1 MTAITEDALE
11 TYLIENQAPLYR
23 MAYGYLQNRED
34 ALDAVQSA
42 ACAALEKR
50 RSLRNPD
57 ALGTWVRRI
66 LHNACMD
73 LLRRRSRES
82 PLTEDAE
89 RLLVAGPP
97 PPPEDALSEELAKL
111 PPEVQAVLRLRF
123 YEDLP
128 LRDIAAV
135 TGANLSTVK
144 TRLYTGLKKLR
155 IELEGAM
162 E

>member
-1 MTAITEDALE
+1 MTAMTEDALE
-11 TYLIENQAPLYR
+11 TYLIENQERLYR
-23 MAYGYLQNRED
+23 AAYGYLRNRED
-34 ALDAVQSA
+34 ALDAVQST

-50 RSLRNPD
+50 RSLRDPG

-73 LLRRRSRES
+73 LLRRHGREI
-82 PLTEDAE
+82 PLTEEEQVPGTA
-89 RLLVAGPP
+89 PP
-97 PPPEDALSEELAKL
+97 PTEDVLSEELSRL
-111 PPEVQAVLRLRF
+111 PPEIQAVLRLRF

-128 LRDIAAV
+128 LKDIAAV

>member
-1 MTAITEDALE
+1 MTAMTEDVLE
-11 TYLIENQAPLYR
+11 TYLIENQEKLYR
-23 MAYGYLQNRED
+23 AAYGYLHNRED
-34 ALDAVQSA
+34 ALDAVQST
-42 ACAALEKR
+42 ACAALETR
-50 RSLRNPD
+50 RSLRDPD
-57 ALGTWVRRI
+57 ALAAWVRRI

-73 LLRRRSRES
+73 LLRRRGREA
-82 PLTEDAE
+82 PLPEEEPSA
-89 RLLVAGPP
+89 AAP
-97 PPPEDALSEELAKL
+97 PPPEESLEEELSRL
-111 PPEVQAVLRLRF
+111 PPEIQAVLRLRF

-155 IELEGAM
+155 IELEGAI

>member
-1 MTAITEDALE
+1 MTEDALE
-11 TYLIENQAPLYR
+11 TYLIENQERLYR
-23 MAYGYLQNRED
+23 AAYGYLRNRED

-73 LLRRRSRES
+73 LLRRRGRET
-82 PLTEDAE
+82 PLTEGEQLYA
-89 RLLVAGPP
+89 APP
-97 PPPEDALSEELAKL
+97 SPPEDSLEEELSRL
-111 PPEVQAVLRLRF
+111 SPEIQAVLRLRF

-128 LRDIAAV
+128 LREIAAV

-155 IELEGAM
+155 IELEGAI

>member
-1 MTAITEDALE
+1 MATMTEDALE
-11 TYLIENQAPLYR
+11 AYLIENQAPLYR

-50 RSLRNPD
+50 RSLRDPE

-73 LLRRRSRES
+73 LLRRRSREA
-82 PLTEDAE
+82 PLTEAAE
-89 RLLVAGPP
+89 RPPDAGPP
-97 PPPEDALSEELAKL
+97 SLPEDSLSEELARL

-144 TRLYTGLKKLR
+144 TRLYTGLKRLR

>member
-1 MTAITEDALE
+1 MTEDALE
-11 TYLIENQAPLYR
+11 TYLIENQERLYR
-23 MAYGYLQNRED
+23 AAYGYLRNRDD
-34 ALDAVQSA
+34 ALDAVQST

-50 RSLRNPD
+50 RSLRDPD
-57 ALGTWVRRI
+57 ALAAWVRRI

-73 LLRRRSRES
+73 LLRRRGREA
-82 PLTEDAE
+82 PLPEEEAFP
-89 RLLVAGPP
+89 AAPP
-97 PPPEDALSEELAKL
+97 STPEDSLEEELSRL
-111 PPEVQAVLRLRF
+111 PPEIQAVLRLRF

-128 LRDIAAV
+128 LKDIAAV

-155 IELEGAM
+155 IELEGAI

>member
-1 MTAITEDALE
+1 MTAMTEDVLE
-11 TYLIENQAPLYR
+11 TYLIENQEKLYR
-23 MAYGYLQNRED
+23 AAYGYLHNRED
-34 ALDAVQSA
+34 ALDAVQST
-42 ACAALEKR
+42 ACSALEKR

-66 LHNACMD
+66 LHNVCMD
-73 LLRRRSRES
+73 LLRRRGREA
-82 PLTEDAE
+82 PLPEEEQPLA
-89 RLLVAGPP
+89 VPP
-97 PPPEDALSEELAKL
+97 PPPEESLEEELSRL
-111 PPEVQAVLRLRF
+111 PPEIQAVLRLRF

-128 LRDIAAV
+128 LKDIAAV

-155 IELEGAM
+155 IQLEGAI